1 MPFIDLKEPE
11 GSSARGAAPRTAVA
25 AGIAVAL
32 CLVAAIAIFRAVQAA
47 DEQTFSIESSPSS
60 AEQEETSGD
69 AEPAVPATV
78 VVYVSGAV
86 AAPGLVELPEGSRV
100 GDAVTAAGGFA
111 ESADTAALNL
121 ARIVADGEQI
131 DVPTVEEQASDPA
144 AVSGQTGSAPASGSS
159 SPSSSAQTGGLVN
172 INTATQAELETLPGV
187 GPSTAKKIIDD
198 RTANGPF
205 KKKEDL
211 KRVSGIGDKKYA
223 SLEASITV

>member
-11 GSSARGAAPRTAVA
+11 GSARGAAPRTAVV

-32 CLVAAIAIFRAVQAA
+32 CLVAGIAIFRAVQAA

-78 VVYVSGAV
+78 IVYVSGAV

-111 ESADTAALNL
+111 ESADTVALNL

-144 AVSGQTGSAPASGSS
+144 AVSKQTGSAPASGSS
-159 SPSSSAQTGGLVN
+159 TPSSSAQTGGLVN
-172 INTATQAELETLPGV
+172 INTPPRPSSKPCPGWDLRPPRKSSTTARPT
-187 GPSTAKKIIDD
+187 GPSRRK
-198 RTANGPF
+198 RTSSAFRG
-205 KKKEDL
+205 
-211 KRVSGIGDKKYA
+211 
-223 SLEASITV
+223 

>member
-11 GSSARGAAPRTAVA
+11 GSARGAVPRTAVV

-32 CLVAAIAIFRAVQAA
+32 CLVAGIAIFRAVQAV

-69 AEPAVPATV
+69 AVPAVPATV